1 MRSAPRAVEILLEAV
16 NQSQADERSRE
27 AWRKAVPEL
36 ARATASKDAK
46 VRDGALTLLARLGP
60 EARGAEDALASLA
73 KNTQDTSVRAAA
85 EAAIR
90 AVTSTEGL
98 RSKDAA
104 TRIAAAR
111 ALGSL
116 GWRAKE
122 ALPNLIEAIKDPE
135 VEVRRAAAD
144 GLRSLGKEADSAVTA
159 LATAAKDDAD
169 VTVRAASLAAL
180 DAIAPGTR
188 PVLDAHLAAM
198 RDRDPA
204 VRAAAASF
212 PTVPDDDSVAAALE
226 SALGDPDE
234 AVRRSAAT
242 SLLKV
247 MFQRQGVLAT
257 LVAAMVDEKR
267 RTPVVE
273 AVEKHLEKVRVTAD
287 FAAVRND
294 LPRLRSILEP
304 AIPAL
309 RERMGL
315 EDPAARYAVGGLLA
329 RIVAFAR
336 PSRNADF
343 QKALEPALQALLSGL
358 SDTSPD
364 VRFLVLD
371 EVGTVPV
378 GRTTIVSALVKS
390 LEKPDLDA
398 EEQQAAVEAVGA
410 QARAAG
416 SDPAL
421 SEALKPAVPV
431 LAKALS
437 SPAAEVRGA
446 AASALGQI
454 GALAGSAEDALRTLA
469 RNDPQPEVRKR
480 AEEALKAVTGDAKK
494 LPPRGEPRG

>member
-1 MRSAPRAVEILLEAV
+1 
-16 NQSQADERSRE
+16 
-27 AWRKAVPEL
+27 
-36 ARATASKDAK
+36 
-46 VRDGALTLLARLGP
+46 
-60 EARGAEDALASLA
+60 
-73 KNTQDTSVRAAA
+73 
-85 EAAIR
+85 
-90 AVTSTEGL
+90 
-98 RSKDAA
+98 
-104 TRIAAAR
+104 
-111 ALGSL
+111 
-116 GWRAKE
+116 
-122 ALPNLIEAIKDPE
+122 
-135 VEVRRAAAD
+135 
-144 GLRSLGKEADSAVTA
+144 
-159 LATAAKDDAD
+159 
-169 VTVRAASLAAL
+169 
-180 DAIAPGTR
+180 
-188 PVLDAHLAAM
+188 
-198 RDRDPA
+198 
-204 VRAAAASF
+204 
-212 PTVPDDDSVAAALE
+212 
-226 SALGDPDE
+226 
-234 AVRRSAAT
+234 
-242 SLLKV
+242 

-273 AVEKHLEKVRVTAD
+273 AVEKHLEKVRATAD

-343 QKALEPALQALLSGL
+343 QKRWSPLLQALLSGL

-416 SDPAL
+416 SDPCAQR
-421 SEALKPAVPV
+421 SPQTGRACSREGPV
-431 LAKALS
+431 LAGS
-437 SPAAEVRGA
+437 RGA
-446 AASALGQI
+446 GSGRERLGQI

-494 LPPRGEPRG
+494 LPPRGEPPG